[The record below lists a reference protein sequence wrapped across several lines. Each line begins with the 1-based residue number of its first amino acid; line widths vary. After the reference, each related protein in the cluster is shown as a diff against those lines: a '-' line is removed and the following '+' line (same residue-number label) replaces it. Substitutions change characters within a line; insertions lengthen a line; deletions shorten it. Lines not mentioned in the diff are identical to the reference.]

1 VETDRSLD
9 SDVDGTPNRGG
20 ADRGGADRG
29 GAVSRIIL
37 LCEVLFHREA
47 LARALQAYDDI
58 ALIGSLADVHAALS
72 LAEAKRPDVL
82 VVDSPSDTV
91 AEALAAHAL
100 TCRVVFIGAVG
111 AHCRQLRSRGGAIF
125 VGASSSLDEVHVA
138 VRFAKPRQVAS
149 GPPERSAP
157 RFSPGADSILT
168 RREREVSRLVAG
180 GYSNKEIAD
189 ACGISIATVKNH
201 IHRILNK
208 LNFQRRTQIARIAV
222 E

>member
-1 VETDRSLD
+1 METDRSLD
-9 SDVDGTPNRGG
+9 FDVDGIP
-20 ADRGGADRG
+20 DRG

-37 LCEVLFHREA
+37 LGEVLIHREA

-82 VVDSPSDTV
+82 VVDSPSDAV
-91 AEALAAHAL
+91 AQALVVHAV
-100 TCRVVFIGAVG
+100 TCRVVFIGAAG
-111 AHCRQLRSRGGAIF
+111 ERCRQLRSLRDAIF

-149 GPPERSAP
+149 VPPTRPPP
-157 RFSPGADSILT
+157 RFGPGADALLT

-201 IHRILNK
+201 IHRILYK

-222 E
+222 D